1 MNVRVEISGKREER
15 GSPARDFD
23 IGDNDIYIYILT
35 MVEEDRR
42 EERRSPARDFGV
54 GQ

>member
-23 IGDNDIYIYILT
+23 IGDNDIYILT